1 MFPRWL
7 MADAEFSKMSNDAKV
22 LYMILKDRFKL
33 SSKNHWIDK
42 EGRVYLIC
50 RRESMCELL
59 HKSKNTV
66 TTIVNELIK
75 YNLIEEKHIGF
86 SKPNYIYLL
95 MPQMSDEPELKF
107 DEDNYQGDDVVEQSE
122 DAKPKKHKGASASH
136 SPKNWD
142 NGFPKI
148 GTHSNNNFSNNINN
162 NILFNNNNNSN
173 TVVVKDIDYNM
184 IDSIV
189 FNSIE
194 FKRNQEAGGEC
205 FEEAAKAK
213 DRLIKNIKT
222 LKKTKKLL
230 FAMLSES
237 DIEDLFD
244 CSLKVTRDVYDTFNN
259 PDGYIVSKINE
270 KLENMQFS
278 TSFPQPNR
286 EISPNLMENGSA

>member
-107 DEDNYQGDDVVEQSE
+107 DEDNYQGDDVMEQSE
-122 DAKPKKHKGASASH
+122 DVKPKKRKGASASH

-142 NGFPKI
+142 NELPKI

-162 NILFNNNNNSN
+162 NILFNNNNTIN
-173 TVVVKDIDYNM
+173 VVVNEIDYNK

-194 FKRNQEAGGEC
+194 FKRNQEAGGKC
-205 FEEAAKAK
+205 FDEAIKAK
-213 DRLIKNIKT
+213 NRLIKNIKS
-222 LKKTKKLL
+222 LKKTKACL
-230 FAMLSES
+230 FAMLPEN

-270 KLENMQFS
+270 KLENIKLS
-278 TSFPQPNR
+278 TVFPQPNHKYSS
-286 EISPNLMENGSA
+286 ILAKNGNT